1 MKSPLLA
8 ICTTSLEWL
17 TDRLIDPKSLEKL
30 ESWKK
35 NKIGNAIFEVEGN
48 YTRCGAVC
56 IDPETGTRQKE
67 PLETITKCRSETT
80 FGIYIKLLSN
90 DFNSIASS
98 DSVQVF

>member
-35 NKIGNAIFEVEGN
+35 NKIRNAIFEVAGN
-48 YTRCGAVC
+48 YTRC
-56 IDPETGTRQKE
+56 
-67 PLETITKCRSETT
+67 
-80 FGIYIKLLSN
+80 
-90 DFNSIASS
+90 
-98 DSVQVF
+98 